1 MPDDSDAVT
10 TWVRYPQQRA
20 FAAAFGPGAID
31 HSRIGSAGPR
41 EARRGLDASTRPR
54 REMI

>member
-20 FAAAFGPGAID
+20 FAAAFDPVPSII
-31 HSRIGSAGPR
+31 RGSAPR
-41 EARRGLDASTRPR
+41 APRGAKRP
-54 REMI
+54 